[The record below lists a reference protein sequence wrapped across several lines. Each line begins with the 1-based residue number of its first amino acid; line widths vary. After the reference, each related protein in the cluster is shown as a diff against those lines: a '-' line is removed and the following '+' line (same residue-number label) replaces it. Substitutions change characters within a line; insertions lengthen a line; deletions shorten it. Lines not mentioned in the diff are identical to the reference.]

1 MKKHVFASAA
11 LLLPLFG
18 GLVGCTQP
26 GQDEVQYIKVSMA
39 SCSFRGVDAEPLRIE
54 VSTSPAAWNAEP
66 SATWI
71 RIVEKTDNALLLTVD
86 DNMSAAERTGEV
98 TITAGQ
104 AEQSITIVQ
113 VSDHALQSTYGTTG
127 EFTMGAV
134 ISPNARYVGG
144 YTCIYDTEAGNWVN
158 QVVIID
164 IRNDKKYMLDPF
176 PDTLYPLY
184 DPCAITDSG
193 NVFFHCED
201 GKIVMFSLSGDV
213 TVLDNVPGA
222 GKPWLSQVASDESG
236 VWVGFCLGGETLY
249 SPVKWTDGVPEILQK
264 PETTYRGYGWYQGC
278 MARGCSLDGSII
290 YGTAWEGLDSGL
302 IWWDREGTPR
312 WVGDKVRKL
321 KSVKIYDTATGTYT
335 DYTLVD
341 GIVGSSDPYY
351 MSPSGKWIAGTY
363 RTEELAENETDVIYT
378 SCPAFYDTETD
389 EVHIFSE
396 YEGAVGMTVTDEGLG
411 VIGMNGAS
419 GIISHTVMVNI
430 PTATE
435 AGTST
440 EWIYDTYGI
449 IIPDNSLLEYI
460 SPDGRTAFGYD
471 LSGEMEPMRKWY
483 VTRKTAE

>member
-1 MKKHVFASAA
+1 M
-11 LLLPLFG
+11 LL
-18 GLVGCTQP
+18 VTATGCTQP
-26 GQDEVQYIKVSMA
+26 TEEVHYIKVDMIA
-39 SCSFRGVDAEPLRIE
+39 CSFQGTDAVPVRITI
-54 VSTSPAAWNAEP
+54 SSNPGPWSAEP
-66 SATWI
+66 SASWI
-71 RIVEKTDNALLLTVD
+71 RITEQTEEGIVLTAD
-86 DNMSAAERTGEV
+86 DNPASTEREGEITV
-98 TITAGQ
+98 TAG
-104 AEQSITIVQ
+104 EMTKTIRVTQ
-113 VSDHALQSTYGTTG
+113 TG
-127 EFTMGAV
+127 DTFVPARYDVFRDYTMGAV
-134 ISPNARYVGG
+134 ISPNGRY
-144 YTCIYDTEAGNWVN
+144 TAGFIGVPDENATDHWLL
-158 QVVIID
+158 QVVITD
-164 IRNDKKYMLDPF
+164 LESGEQYLPAPFLDS
-176 PDTLYPLY
+176 LYPLY

-193 NVFFHCED
+193 
-201 GKIVMFSLSGDV
+201 
-213 TVLDNVPGA
+213 
-222 GKPWLSQVASDESG
+222 
-236 VWVGFCLGGETLY
+236 
-249 SPVKWTDGVPEILQK
+249 
-264 PETTYRGYGWYQGC
+264 
-278 MARGCSLDGSII
+278 
-290 YGTAWEGLDSGL
+290 TAWDGLESGL

>member
-1 MKKHVFASAA
+1 
-11 LLLPLFG
+11 
-18 GLVGCTQP
+18 
-26 GQDEVQYIKVSMA
+26 
-39 SCSFRGVDAEPLRIE
+39 
-54 VSTSPAAWNAEP
+54 
-66 SATWI
+66 
-71 RIVEKTDNALLLTVD
+71 
-86 DNMSAAERTGEV
+86 
-98 TITAGQ
+98 
-104 AEQSITIVQ
+104 
-113 VSDHALQSTYGTTG
+113 
-127 EFTMGAV
+127 
-134 ISPNARYVGG
+134 
-144 YTCIYDTEAGNWVN
+144 
-158 QVVIID
+158 
-164 IRNDKKYMLDPF
+164 
-176 PDTLYPLY
+176 
-184 DPCAITDSG
+184 
-193 NVFFHCED
+193 
-201 GKIVMFSLSGDV
+201 
-213 TVLDNVPGA
+213 
-222 GKPWLSQVASDESG
+222 
-236 VWVGFCLGGETLY
+236 
-249 SPVKWTDGVPEILQK
+249 
-264 PETTYRGYGWYQGC
+264 

>member
-1 MKKHVFASAA
+1 MKKGMYCKSVLP
-11 LLLPLFG
+11 LLL
-18 GLVGCTQP
+18 LVAATGCTQP
-26 GQDEVQYIKVSMA
+26 TEEVHYIKVDMIA
-39 SCSFRGVDAEPLRIE
+39 CSFQGTDAVPVRITI
-54 VSTSPAAWNAEP
+54 SSNPGPWSAEP
-66 SATWI
+66 SASWI
-71 RIVEKTDNALLLTVD
+71 RITEQTEEGIVLTAD
-86 DNMSAAERTGEV
+86 DNPASTEREGEITV
-98 TITAGQ
+98 TAG
-104 AEQSITIVQ
+104 EMTKTIRVTQ
-113 VSDHALQSTYGTTG
+113 TG
-127 EFTMGAV
+127 DTFVPARYDVFRDYTMGAV
-134 ISPNARYVGG
+134 ISPNGRY
-144 YTCIYDTEAGNWVN
+144 TAGFIGVPDENATDHWLL
-158 QVVIID
+158 QVVITD
-164 IRNDKKYMLDPF
+164 LESGEQYLPAPFLDS
-176 PDTLYPLY
+176 LYPLY

-193 NVFFHCED
+193 TVFFHCED
-201 GKIVMFSLSGDV
+201 GRIIGFSISGDI

-236 VWVGFCLGGETLY
+236 VWVGWCSGGSTVY
-249 SPVKWTDGVPEILQK
+249 SPVKWTDGHPEILPL
-264 PETTYRGYGWYQGC
+264 PETTFRGAAWNAGA

-430 PTATE
+430 PPLRKPARVPNGYTTPTASSFRTCLTKKKE
-435 AGTST
+435 S
-440 EWIYDTYGI
+440 W
-449 IIPDNSLLEYI
+449 SLLQ
-460 SPDGRTAFGYD
+460 R
-471 LSGEMEPMRKWY
+471 LMVWM
-483 VTRKTAE
+483 